1 MHSHSRPATC
11 PKRCSCSRDAF
22 HLPLTACALQ
32 EDCSYGALANILVC
46 ELHAGC
52 IRDALA
58 IRMRFRCTFS
68 GICLST
74 RHRAHPQ
81 TFSHVPHMS
90 CLRCKCPAVPNRVST
105 SEGSDC
111 FLVPDSRAGPTSAKP
126 FLRCDVP
133 IARVKRAVGGVLAG
147 RKQHGE
153 GSSSGQA
160 LLESARNLTICRIY
174 IWVLFHRAARIRFP
188 VPLTLKRV
196 AMQICNKRGGGTCG
210 CLSFT
215 CT

>member
-58 IRMRFRCTFS
+58 VRMRFRCTFS

-90 CLRCKCPAVPNRVST
+90 CLRCKCPAVPNRIST

-111 FLVPDSRAGPTSAKP
+111 FLVPRLPSQSHVRQTVSSMRRPHCPCQAG
-126 FLRCDVP
+126 
-133 IARVKRAVGGVLAG
+133 GGRGAC
-147 RKQHGE
+147 RKK
-153 GSSSGQA
+153 A
-160 LLESARNLTICRIY
+160 T
-174 IWVLFHRAARIRFP
+174 
-188 VPLTLKRV
+188 
-196 AMQICNKRGGGTCG
+196 RGG
-210 CLSFT
+210 LSFGPSSFGKRPKLDDL
-215 CT
+215 